1 MNRSVLLIMG
11 GALLVAI
18 VVAMLVQAK
27 LGGSKSPEAGPQS
40 QILVAAKRLETG
52 TTLTK
57 EDVRWQDWPESG
69 VFAGMIQKKDYP
81 EGKEPEIF
89 NAPLRRS
96 LESGEPITTQAL
108 VADIKGGNS
117 FLAATISPGM
127 RAISIPINIE
137 SSAGGFIQPGDHVD
151 LILAYSG
158 QLPNDAQGGIAD
170 PLITRF
176 ASQTVLS
183 NVKVLAVDQT
193 YKADEGKGG
202 ADTSDVKTSIKSVT
216 LEVSREGA
224 EIVALS
230 RQVGELS
237 LALRRIGEVDT
248 PETAVTPITTDATT
262 LEVLRKLNTMMSRKK
277 TSSTVRVYGGT
288 TIQNVPVRTSDGVA
302 GQ

>member
-27 LGGSKSPEAGPQS
+27 LGGSKTADAGPQS

-52 TTLTK
+52 TTLSQ

-81 EGKEPEIF
+81 DGKQPEIF
-89 NAPLRRS
+89 NAPLRRAI
-96 LESGEPITTQAL
+96 ESGEPITTQAL
-108 VADIKGGNS
+108 VADVKGGNS

-183 NVKVLAVDQT
+183 DVKVLAVDQS
-193 YKADEGKGG
+193 YKTDEGGKG
-202 ADTSDVKTSIKSVT
+202 DTSDVKTSVKSVT

-277 TSSTVRVYGGT
+277 TSSTVRVYGGN